1 MSETPPTFENPINE
15 REEFVELP
23 TWTPVANYAAL
34 PEQGAIGVL
43 YILQDNGSIYQWN
56 GTAYEKRGGD
66 APMFPAGSCSY
77 PNTWP
82 YPTQYTIKDQSGTI
96 IGYVNMTYDESNNVT
111 SIVSTDADANPLPH
125 GSWTMTYD
133 SGNLISTVCTN

>member
-66 APMFPAGSCSY
+66 RPPFPAGSCSY
-77 PNTWP
+77 PNTP
-82 YPTQYTIKDQSGTI
+82 TYPTQITIKDQSGTI
-96 IGYVNMTYDESNNVT
+96 LGYINMTYDGSNNVT
-111 SIVSTDADANPLPH
+111 SITCVDASENPIPH
-125 GSWTMTYD
+125 ASWTIDPST
-133 SGNLISTVCTN
+133 GNVVCTN